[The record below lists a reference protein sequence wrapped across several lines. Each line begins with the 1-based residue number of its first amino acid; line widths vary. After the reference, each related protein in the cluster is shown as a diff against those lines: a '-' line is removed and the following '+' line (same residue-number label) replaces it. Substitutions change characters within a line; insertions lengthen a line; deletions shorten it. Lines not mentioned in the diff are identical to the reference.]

1 MNEERG
7 KGWESIGGEM
17 KEERGERWESIGDWE
32 GNERGKE
39 RGVGEFRREKC
50 ERKGERD
57 GKEGGGG
64 LQIGGSKK

>member
-17 KEERGERWESIGDWE
+17 KEEKGERWESIGDWE

-39 RGVGEFRREKC
+39 RGVGEFRREK
-50 ERKGERD
+50 
-57 GKEGGGG
+57 
-64 LQIGGSKK
+64 

>member
-1 MNEERG
+1 MNEEWG

-39 RGVGEFRREKC
+39 RGVGEFRREK
-50 ERKGERD
+50 
-57 GKEGGGG
+57 
-64 LQIGGSKK
+64 